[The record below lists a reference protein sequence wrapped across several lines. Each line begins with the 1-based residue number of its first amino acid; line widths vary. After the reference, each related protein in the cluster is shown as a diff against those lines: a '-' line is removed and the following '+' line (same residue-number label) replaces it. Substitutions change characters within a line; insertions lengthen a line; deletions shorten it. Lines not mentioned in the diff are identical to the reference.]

1 VTARLLGLQASIILG
16 FALVSCGGSAAPAAS
31 SPAPSQAPASSPAAK
46 PAGSESASA
55 KPAASTAASPSA
67 AASAS
72 AKPAA
77 SPKPAP
83 TTLPPIPA
91 DTTTVALTKVAIP
104 PIAGK
109 TLSADTLDVDQ
120 AAHVLY
126 ATDRTAGGIDVFDV
140 STPSAKYLTTIK
152 TPAESHGI
160 TVAKDINRLFAGQ
173 TGSKLAIID
182 IDPKSPTVNT
192 VIATV
197 DTGGKLRADE
207 LAYDPKDKKVYI
219 SNIDEGFVV
228 AIDVTTNKVTKRFDN
243 VGKKVEQP
251 IYNPADGM
259 VYMDDQGQNAIFQFD
274 PAKDALLKTFDI
286 GDDCQ
291 PAGEAVNPATSQVL
305 LGCTNRTKQHTAVF
319 DLKSGKLAGTFD
331 NTGAGDMVVYD
342 PKADRFLFAVD
353 SFFRGAS
360 VGVFGGAAP
369 VKFITN
375 VPTSPGSHTLAYD
388 ETNKIVYVP
397 DVQPND
403 GALLSF
409 PLPAK

>member
-1 VTARLLGLQASIILG
+1 AYSLNVLGSPCPRPASVPSLRGIIHKPAATQVSLTADTGARIVGCQPSQTGQRRGTETISREERNVTARLLGLQASIILG

-55 KPAASTAASPSA
+55 KPAASA

-173 TGSKLAIID
+173 PGSKLAIID

-219 SNIDEGFVV
+219 SNI
-228 AIDVTTNKVTKRFDN
+228 
-243 VGKKVEQP
+243 
-251 IYNPADGM
+251 
-259 VYMDDQGQNAIFQFD
+259 
-274 PAKDALLKTFDI
+274 
-286 GDDCQ
+286 
-291 PAGEAVNPATSQVL
+291 
-305 LGCTNRTKQHTAVF
+305 
-319 DLKSGKLAGTFD
+319 
-331 NTGAGDMVVYD
+331 
-342 PKADRFLFAVD
+342 
-353 SFFRGAS
+353 
-360 VGVFGGAAP
+360 
-369 VKFITN
+369 
-375 VPTSPGSHTLAYD
+375 
-388 ETNKIVYVP
+388 
-397 DVQPND
+397 
-403 GALLSF
+403 
-409 PLPAK
+409 